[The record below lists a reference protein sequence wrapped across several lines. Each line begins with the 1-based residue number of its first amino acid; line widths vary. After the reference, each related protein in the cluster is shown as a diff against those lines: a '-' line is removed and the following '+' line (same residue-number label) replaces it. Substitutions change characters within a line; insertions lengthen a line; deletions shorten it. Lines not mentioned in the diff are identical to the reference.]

1 MSGAGQLVI
10 ATRSDLEA
18 LPRRLSPGQ
27 SPVRLSL
34 VLPGLAEPARSL
46 WETRLATQLSAC
58 GCSEGAIGLVIGLV
72 PATALAFGPHL
83 APGGWARWGVFL
95 AVLVLASLGGKC
107 VGLARARRRMR
118 QEVDRLLA
126 QLDPPGPSPL
136 TNPPHRRL
144 PPEDAVIAG

>member
-10 ATRSDLEA
+10 ATRSDLQA

-34 VLPGLAEPARSL
+34 VLPGLAEPERSL
-46 WETRLATQLSAC
+46 WETRLAALLSTC
-58 GCSEGAIGLVIGLV
+58 GRSEGAIGLV
-72 PATALAFGPHL
+72 PATTLAFAPDL
-83 APGGWARWGVFL
+83 APDVWARWGVFL

-107 VGLARARRRMR
+107 LGLARARRRMR

-126 QLDPPGPSPL
+126 HLDPPDPAPL
-136 TNPPHRRL
+136 TGSARQRL
-144 PPEDAVIAG
+144 PPGDAVIPG